1 MILNDSLTFNVE
13 SFRTITGLVDSG
25 GAGSARATPV
35 FEGQEKRTERALDN
49 LLLLTRTPRLEKL
62 SIYDAASTCSTNK

>member
-1 MILNDSLTFNVE
+1 MWK

-35 FEGQEKRTERALDN
+35 FEGQKKRTERELDN
-49 LLLLTRTPRLEKL
+49 LLLLTLQEPLDWK
-62 SIYDAASTCSTNK
+62 S

>member
-13 SFRTITGLVDSG
+13 SFRTITSLVDSG

-35 FEGQEKRTERALDN
+35 FEGQKKRTERELDN
-49 LLLLTRTPRLEKL
+49 LLCTTYKNP
-62 SIYDAASTCSTNK
+62 